1 MMRYRIK
8 PSRLT
13 LPLSLLLL
21 LQPVLFACS
30 EAADT
35 AVESTDAAA
44 ATTPVETDRS
54 EISDNLPDVDYEGA
68 EFNIL
73 CRTEWAYEF
82 SVEEQT
88 GDLVSDAIY
97 ERNSKVEDRFNVDL
111 VYSEVDGSWGAQNT
125 FLNTLN
131 NSILAG
137 DGAYDLV
144 AGYQAYMITPA
155 MEGYFLNI
163 LDLDYIDASAP
174 WWSKQC
180 NDSITVNGKL
190 YLTTGDIAISLWEN
204 IYVMFF
210 NKQLAEEYNVPDL
223 YELVE
228 SGEWTYDK
236 LNEISS
242 MVGRDLDGN
251 GVYNDSDLYGF
262 VTSSSNHARLWQVA
276 FELPITTLNDD
287 GFMESLNCERT
298 QEALIKLVD
307 LYKQST
313 TYKSYE
319 ALDEPGQFSEP
330 TMFIENRALIV
341 TAFLGAAEMLR
352 DMDTDFGIIPYPK
365 YDVNQT
371 EYRTTAHNS
380 TSMICFP
387 KTVVDPDMSAI
398 IAEAMCA
405 ESYRSVIPKY
415 YEVSLKTKIS
425 RDEQSERMIDLIR
438 DSLIFDFGWVHSV
451 PMDSIGS
458 FLAGLITSG
467 STDFASNYAAKEPK
481 VLEGLA
487 KINEAYK

>member
-21 LQPVLFACS
+21 LQPVLFACG

-54 EISDNLPDVDYEGA
+54 EISDNLPDVDYDGA

-82 SVEEQT
+82 SVAEQT

-190 YLTTGDIAISLWEN
+190 YLTTGDIAISLW
-204 IYVMFF
+204 
-210 NKQLAEEYNVPDL
+210 
-223 YELVE
+223 
-228 SGEWTYDK
+228 
-236 LNEISS
+236 
-242 MVGRDLDGN
+242 
-251 GVYNDSDLYGF
+251 
-262 VTSSSNHARLWQVA
+262 
-276 FELPITTLNDD
+276 
-287 GFMESLNCERT
+287 
-298 QEALIKLVD
+298 
-307 LYKQST
+307 
-313 TYKSYE
+313 
-319 ALDEPGQFSEP
+319 
-330 TMFIENRALIV
+330 
-341 TAFLGAAEMLR
+341 
-352 DMDTDFGIIPYPK
+352 
-365 YDVNQT
+365 
-371 EYRTTAHNS
+371 
-380 TSMICFP
+380 
-387 KTVVDPDMSAI
+387 
-398 IAEAMCA
+398 
-405 ESYRSVIPKY
+405 
-415 YEVSLKTKIS
+415 
-425 RDEQSERMIDLIR
+425 
-438 DSLIFDFGWVHSV
+438 
-451 PMDSIGS
+451 
-458 FLAGLITSG
+458 
-467 STDFASNYAAKEPK
+467 
-481 VLEGLA
+481 
-487 KINEAYK
+487 

>member
-97 ERNSKVEDRFNVDL
+97 ERNSKVEERFNVDL
-111 VYSEVDGSWGAQNT
+111 VYSEVDGSWGAQDT

-174 WWSKQC
+174 WWSEQL
-180 NDSITVNGKL
+180 NDSITVNDKL

-204 IYVMFF
+204 IYVM
-210 NKQLAEEYNVPDL
+210 LYN
-223 YELVE
+223 
-228 SGEWTYDK
+228 G
-236 LNEISS
+236 
-242 MVGRDLDGN
+242 
-251 GVYNDSDLYGF
+251 
-262 VTSSSNHARLWQVA
+262 
-276 FELPITTLNDD
+276 
-287 GFMESLNCERT
+287 
-298 QEALIKLVD
+298 AL
-307 LYKQST
+307 
-313 TYKSYE
+313 
-319 ALDEPGQFSEP
+319 
-330 TMFIENRALIV
+330 
-341 TAFLGAAEMLR
+341 
-352 DMDTDFGIIPYPK
+352 
-365 YDVNQT
+365 
-371 EYRTTAHNS
+371 
-380 TSMICFP
+380 
-387 KTVVDPDMSAI
+387 
-398 IAEAMCA
+398 
-405 ESYRSVIPKY
+405 
-415 YEVSLKTKIS
+415 
-425 RDEQSERMIDLIR
+425 
-438 DSLIFDFGWVHSV
+438 
-451 PMDSIGS
+451 
-458 FLAGLITSG
+458 
-467 STDFASNYAAKEPK
+467 
-481 VLEGLA
+481 
-487 KINEAYK
+487 